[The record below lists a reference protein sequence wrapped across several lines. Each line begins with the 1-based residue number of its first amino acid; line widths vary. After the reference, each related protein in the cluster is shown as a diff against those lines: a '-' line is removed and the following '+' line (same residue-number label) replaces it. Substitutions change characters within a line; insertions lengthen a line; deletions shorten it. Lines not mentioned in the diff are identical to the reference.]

1 MSELFY
7 LVFYSLPGVIKMYG
21 THLKACSAMVRLR
34 LYDVLTML
42 PPATYES
49 KSKHCYQYVC
59 VCVCVIQMTEHV
71 KKKLCVKLIYY
82 TSSILVCIP
91 SHSLHRFLPIT
102 YIQPSRSIVMLCFC
116 CCIFMG
122 GGFCCYFCW

>member
-49 KSKHCYQYVC
+49 KSNHCYQCVC
-59 VCVCVIQMTEHV
+59 VCVCVCYSNDRTC
-71 KKKLCVKLIYY
+71 KKEALC
-82 TSSILVCIP
+82 
-91 SHSLHRFLPIT
+91 
-102 YIQPSRSIVMLCFC
+102 
-116 CCIFMG
+116 
-122 GGFCCYFCW
+122 